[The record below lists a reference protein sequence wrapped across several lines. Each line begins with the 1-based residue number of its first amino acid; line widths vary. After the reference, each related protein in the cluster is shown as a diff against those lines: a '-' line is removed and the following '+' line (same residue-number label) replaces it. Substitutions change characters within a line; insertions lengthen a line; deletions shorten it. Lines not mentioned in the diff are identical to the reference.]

1 MPSAPREEL
10 APIDIAALNLESI
23 WIEAGTFTMGLPASE
38 VGRKDDEGPQHKV
51 TLEKEFWIGKFE
63 LAQAQWEDPMWACA
77 WCALS

>member
-1 MPSAPREEL
+1 
-10 APIDIAALNLESI
+10 
-23 WIEAGTFTMGLPASE
+23 MGLPASE